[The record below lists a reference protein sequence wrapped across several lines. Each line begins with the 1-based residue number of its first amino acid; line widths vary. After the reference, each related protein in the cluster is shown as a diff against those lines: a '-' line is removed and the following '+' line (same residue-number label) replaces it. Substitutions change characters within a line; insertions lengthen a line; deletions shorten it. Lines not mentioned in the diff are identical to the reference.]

1 MNPRRYAWL
10 LIGCLMLSAA
20 CSSTKDDRLDS
31 SVEQLNITTAPPA
44 PTSSSAAPNCK
55 SDYLASLSPEGPLP
69 PPNNI
74 SADSFM
80 DVIKKRKYLIVGV
93 DKNTKLLGYYNP
105 STGQFEGFDID
116 IAREIAKAIFGP
128 DLRDRIHYRALL
140 TNERISA
147 VRDKTVDIVADAF
160 TINCARTKA
169 VMFSNV
175 YFMAHQRILVR
186 ADSQAKGPSDFR
198 RKKVCATTGSTAL
211 GNEATRRCPLPVPRP
226 HRLPGRATARRRR
239 RHSDRRFH
247 PVRISGPGPAH
258 STARR
263 QHHKRAVRPGHC
275 QESSGVRAVCQRG
288 TRADAQQWAM
298 DRDLEPMVRERSRA
312 GQDARPA
319 ARVLHGRPA
328 TRVLQEPDGLRAT

>member
-211 GNEATRRCPLPVPRP
+211 ETKLPDVVPY
-226 HRLPGRATARRRR
+226 
-239 RHSDRRFH
+239 
-247 PVRISGPGPAH
+247 PVRARTDCLVALQQGDVDGILTDDSILYGFLGQDPHTRLLDGNITNEPYGLAIAKSHPEFVRFVNAVLEQMHSNGQWTEIWNRWFGNVHGPAK
-258 STARR
+258 TPV
-263 QHHKRAVRPGHC
+263 QP
-275 QESSGVRAVCQRG
+275 
-288 TRADAQQWAM
+288 
-298 DRDLEPMVRERSRA
+298 
-312 GQDARPA
+312 PA
-319 ARVLHGRPA
+319 YYTGDQPPA
-328 TRVLQEPDGLRAT
+328 YYKNQTG